1 LCLCLLAILSWD
13 RHHHRL
19 LLEPRELAWQ
29 VAEQQPLAWVL
40 RPARLGQAWTQP
52 QPRLPSS
59 FAF

>member
-1 LCLCLLAILSWD
+1 L